1 MVANL
6 FGGGFMNGLL
16 AQNAPR
22 IIKGFMCKYLGSIQ
36 LNDMMD
42 WITANKNLWD
52 EIPAQYK
59 LTLKDYGP
67 KLGDLSWFNSE
78 WLIQTARESAPA
90 LASLFLGWDEG
101 REWLDRQ
108 IVIIKNNIKEGC

>member
-1 MVANL
+1 
-6 FGGGFMNGLL
+6 MNGLM

-22 IIKGFMCKYLGSIQ
+22 IIKGFMCKYLSAIQ
-36 LNDMMD
+36 FDDMIK
-42 WITANKNLWD
+42 WVQCNRNLWD
-52 EIPAQYK
+52 ELPDQYK

-67 KLGDLSWFNSE
+67 KLGDLEWFNSA

-101 REWLDRQ
+101 KEWLDRQ
-108 IVIIKNNIKEGC
+108 IIIIKSNIKEG